1 MPRLRLFSPSE
12 SLTVEGKQGYGRAAT
27 LSLWEYAI
35 AKLKGS
41 TTFVKFAIVGSFGYL
56 VNQFF
61 LFLVYDSPVLWFLP
75 AKETS
80 VTILFV
86 TYTDVRLL
94 MAIVAGVEA
103 AILSNFFW
111 HNIWTFTDRTE
122 RLPMPLR
129 FVTFHL
135 TSIGSPII
143 SGTTVAI
150 LTPRFGVNAYLA
162 NSLGIALGMFFNW
175 LWNAQ
180 VIWRKG
186 KEPP

>member
-1 MPRLRLFSPSE
+1 LFSE
-12 SLTVEGKQGYGRAAT
+12 SLGVKGKQGHDEAAT
-27 LSLWEYAI
+27 LSLREYAI
-35 AKLKGS
+35 AKLRGS

-61 LFLVYDSPVLWFLP
+61 LFLVYDASVLWFLP
-75 AKETS
+75 DKDTD
-80 VTILFV
+80 VTVLFV

-94 MAIVAGVEA
+94 IAIIAGVEA

-111 HNIWTFTDRTE
+111 HNVWTFTDRTE

-150 LTPRFGVNAYLA
+150 LTPKFGVNVYLA
-162 NSLGIALGMFFNW
+162 NSLGIALGMFWNW
-175 LWNAQ
+175 VWNAQ

-186 KEPP
+186 KEPA